1 MAVFLKEISE
11 YLLQNGVL
19 NFAFQLEEIT
29 VFYFFYAR
37 VNSEYIF
44 SKFVPIGMQV
54 YISLW
59 ELSQQIMN

>member
-29 VFYFFYAR
+29 VFYFFFMHVWILNIFL
-37 VNSEYIF
+37 VNSF
-44 SKFVPIGMQV
+44 Q
-54 YISLW
+54 
-59 ELSQQIMN
+59 